1 MTDSLTGPG
10 ADPDADPPPPA
21 PRRRRW
27 LRWTAVIAA
36 CLVLL
41 VAGAGWV
48 LYERLN
54 GNITTDDD
62 TAELLRK
69 YEAERPTV
77 LVKGAQ
83 NILLIGSDDRRGRN
97 GRYGRD
103 LGTQRSDTA
112 IVLHLSRKRDRA
124 TAVSI
129 PRDLMVPIPHCE
141 RPGGKRQKAVFGQFN
156 YAFEKAGAACAIRT
170 VERLT
175 GVRIDHHMIV
185 DFDGF
190 KRLVNAVG
198 GVEVCLTAPMRDAK
212 ARVDL
217 PAGRQTLDGERALG
231 FVRARYALGNGSDTQ
246 RIARQQAFLSSLV
259 RKVRG
264 NGVLLNPTKLYPV
277 LDAATSAL
285 TTDPGLN
292 SLRDLYNLV
301 RGVRDIPSDKVD
313 FLTVPRRAYRHN
325 AARDELVQPA
335 ADLLFARLRE
345 DRPVTSGQS
354 TAEAADEVADNTGG
368 KNGTKGD
375 KATRKAAREARSVT
389 LPGVAPTARGLCEK
403 RR

>member
-1 MTDSLTGPG
+1 MSERPIDPE
-10 ADPDADPPPPA
+10 ADQPPPSGPPA
-21 PRRRRW
+21 PRHRRW
-27 LRWTAVIAA
+27 LRWTAVTASV
-36 CLVLL
+36 LVLL

-54 GNITTDDD
+54 GNITTDSD

-83 NILLIGSDDRRGRN
+83 NILLIGSDDRGGPN

-103 LGTQRSDTA
+103 RGTQRSDTA
-112 IVLHLSRKRDRA
+112 IVLHLSRDRDRA
-124 TAVSI
+124 TAVSV
-129 PRDLMVPIPHCE
+129 PRDLMVHIPHCE
-141 RPGGKRQKAVFGQFN
+141 RPGGKRQRATFGQFN
-156 YAFEKAGAACAIRT
+156 HAFEKAGAACTIRT

-185 DFDGF
+185 DFEGF

-198 GVEVCLTAPMRDAK
+198 GVQVCLAAPMRDAK

-217 PAGRQTLDGERALG
+217 PAGRQVLDGEQALG
-231 FVRARYALGNGSDTQ
+231 FVRARYTLGNGSDTQ
-246 RIARQQAFLSSLV
+246 RIARQQAFMSSLV
-259 RKVRG
+259 RKVQG
-264 NGVLLNPTKLYPV
+264 SGVLLNPTKLYPV

-285 TTDPGLN
+285 TTDPGLD

-313 FLTVPRRAYRHN
+313 FLTVPRRAFRHN
-325 AARDELVQPA
+325 AARDELVQPD
-335 ADLLFARLRE
+335 ADRLFAQLRE
-345 DRPVTSGQS
+345 DRPVTPRRS
-354 TAEAADEVADNTGG
+354 TVEAADNAGG
-368 KNGTKGD
+368 KSGTKAD
-375 KATRKAAREARSVT
+375 KADSSPGGTPPDAAS
-389 LPGVAPTARGLCEK
+389 PGPVPTARGLCEK